1 MIRSDKQH
9 LFPERERREG
19 GGGGV
24 KREREEEGERAGWE
38 AARERE
44 KLLRNL

>member
-9 LFPERERREG
+9 LFPERERRE
-19 GGGGV
+19 GGGV